1 MAKRESKSPQ
11 SVYQEVADLKAA
23 FELTRQEAISELLQ
37 QRAEI
42 DKHLAALD
50 YNPAADKPAAKKTTA
65 EPAAAPVKATK
76 GKKGAK
82 KGKKVKSAAD
92 RFCPICEVSGHD
104 GRAHKSQG
112 AKKKPFTADELA
124 AMAA

>member
-11 SVYQEVADLKAA
+11 SVYQEVADLKAT
-23 FELTRQEAISELLQ
+23 FELTRQEAIAELLE

-50 YNPAADKPAAKKTTA
+50 YDTAADKPAAKKITA

-76 GKKGAK
+76 AK
-82 KGKKVKSAAD
+82 KGKKGKRSKPAAE
-92 RFCPICEVSGHD
+92 RYCPICEVSGHD

-124 AMAA
+124 AIAA

>member
-23 FELTRQEAISELLQ
+23 FELTRHEAISELLQ

-42 DKHLAALD
+42 DQHLAALD
-50 YNPAADKPAAKKTTA
+50 YNPAADKSTVKVSA
-65 EPAAAPVKATK
+65 EPVAKSVKVTK
-76 GKKGAK
+76 AK
-82 KGKKVKSAAD
+82 KGKKGKKSKPAAE
-92 RFCPICEVSGHD
+92 RYCPICEVSGHD

-112 AKKKPFTADELA
+112 AKKKPFTQEELDSIA
-124 AMAA
+124 A